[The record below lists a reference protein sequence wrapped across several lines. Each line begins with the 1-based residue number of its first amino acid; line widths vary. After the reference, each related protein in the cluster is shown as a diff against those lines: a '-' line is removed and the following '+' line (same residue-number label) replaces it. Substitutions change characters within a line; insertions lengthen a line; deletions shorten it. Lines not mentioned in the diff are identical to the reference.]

1 MHVGYSSL
9 GPPQRLK
16 PYPLPHTLQGA
27 AVTAA
32 SPPLNLKVVPSVEV
46 DRPLNGK
53 KAPPS
58 SSSSGFLLMDS
69 SLTAILFNAEAI
81 QILSYPAK
89 LPNARRPEAFLAGKI
104 RSSLIRPNPSSE
116 SPFVTEFRS
125 GRRRYLCRAFLV
137 DTQDKGPS
145 HASIAVL
152 LERGS
157 SALIALSQVSQQF
170 NLTGREREALEYLVQ
185 GLSSKEIADRMNISC
200 NTVKT
205 FLRLI
210 MIKMGVSSRMAVVRK
225 IITTK
230 P

>member
-1 MHVGYSSL
+1 
-9 GPPQRLK
+9 
-16 PYPLPHTLQGA
+16 
-27 AVTAA
+27 
-32 SPPLNLKVVPSVEV
+32 
-46 DRPLNGK
+46 
-53 KAPPS
+53 
-58 SSSSGFLLMDS
+58 MDS
-69 SLTAILFNAEAI
+69 SLTTILFNAEAI

-89 LPNARRPEAFLAGKI
+89 LPNAKRPEAFLAGKI
-104 RSSLIRPNPSSE
+104 RLSLIRPDHSAE

-185 GLSSKEIADRMNISC
+185 GLSSKEIADRMNISS

-225 IITTK
+225 IITTE
-230 P
+230 PYGPSFPPPAGYPRANPFGR

>member
-1 MHVGYSSL
+1 MHLDYSSL

-16 PYPLPHTLQGA
+16 AYPLPHALRGA
-27 AVTAA
+27 AVGGA
-32 SPPLNLKVVPSVEV
+32 SPPLNLKVVPAAESEK
-46 DRPLNGK
+46 PLNGK

-69 SLTAILFNAEAI
+69 SLTTILFNAEAI

-89 LPNARRPEAFLAGKI
+89 VPNARHPEAFLAGKI

-137 DTQDKGPS
+137 DTQDKGPA
-145 HASIAVL
+145 HANIAVL

-157 SALIALSQVSQQF
+157 SGLIALAQVSQQF

-185 GLSSKEIADRMNISC
+185 GLSSKEIADRMNISA

-210 MIKMGVSSRMAVVRK
+210 MIKMGVSSRMEVVRK

>member
-1 MHVGYSSL
+1 MHVDYSSL

-16 PYPLPHTLQGA
+16 SYPLPHTLQVA
-27 AVTAA
+27 AVTSA
-32 SPPLNLKVVPSVEV
+32 PLNLKTVPAAEA

-58 SSSSGFLLMDS
+58 ISSSGFLLIDS
-69 SLTAILFNAEAI
+69 SLTTILFNAEAI
-81 QILSYPAK
+81 LILSYPAK

-104 RSSLIRPNPSSE
+104 RSSLIRPDHSAE

-185 GLSSKEIADRMNISC
+185 GLSSKEIADRMNISA

-225 IITTK
+225 IIATN

>member
-1 MHVGYSSL
+1 MAAA
-9 GPPQRLK
+9 PP
-16 PYPLPHTLQGA
+16 PPTLR
-27 AVTAA
+27 AVPA
-32 SPPLNLKVVPSVEV
+32 VEA

-58 SSSSGFLLMDS
+58 TSSSGFLLMDS
-69 SLTAILFNAEAI
+69 SLTTMLFNAEAI
-81 QILSYPAK
+81 RILSYPAK
-89 LPNARRPEAFLAGKI
+89 LPNASRPDAFLAGKV
-104 RSSLIRPNPSSE
+104 RSSLIRPNPSGA

-125 GRRRYLCRAFLV
+125 GRRRYLYRAFLV
-137 DTQDKGPS
+137 DTLDKGPS

-185 GLSSKEIADRMNISC
+185 GLSSKEIADRMNISS

>member
-1 MHVGYSSL
+1 MHIDYSSL

-16 PYPLPHTLQGA
+16 AYPPPHTLQGA
-27 AVTAA
+27 AVAAA
-32 SPPLNLKVVPSVEV
+32 SPPLNLKSVSAVEQ
-46 DRPLNGK
+46 DKPLNGK
-53 KAPPS
+53 KAPHPS
-58 SSSSGFLLMDS
+58 PSSGFLLMDS
-69 SLTAILFNAEAI
+69 ALNLISSNVEAI
-81 QILSYPAK
+81 QILNYPAK
-89 LPNARRPEAFLAGKI
+89 PANARRPDAFLAGKV
-104 RSSLIRPNPSSE
+104 RSGLIRPNPSGE
-116 SPFVTEFRS
+116 SLFVTEFRS

-137 DTQDKGPS
+137 DTQDKGTS
-145 HASIAVL
+145 HARVAVL

-185 GLSSKEIADRMNISC
+185 GLSSKEIADRMNIST

>member
-1 MHVGYSSL
+1 MHVDYSSL
-9 GPPQRLK
+9 GHPQRLK
-16 PYPLPHTLQGA
+16 AYPLPHTLHA
-27 AVTAA
+27 TAVTAA
-32 SPPLNLKVVPSVEV
+32 SPPLNLKVVPAAEA
-46 DRPLNGK
+46 DRPLKEK
-53 KAPPS
+53 KAPPPS
-58 SSSSGFLLMDS
+58 CSSGFLLMDS
-69 SLTAILFNAEAI
+69 SLSTILFNAEAI
-81 QILSYPAK
+81 QILSYPAR
-89 LPNARRPEAFLAGKI
+89 LPNARRPEAFLAEKI
-104 RSSLIRPNPSSE
+104 RSSLIRPGHSAE

-145 HASIAVL
+145 HANIALL

-170 NLTGREREALEYLVQ
+170 NLTGREQEALEYLVQ
-185 GLSSKEIADRMNISC
+185 GLSSKEIADRMNISS

-225 IITTK
+225 IIATE

>member
-1 MHVGYSSL
+1 MHIDYSSL

-16 PYPLPHTLQGA
+16 AYPPPHSLQVA
-27 AVTAA
+27 AVTSAP
-32 SPPLNLKVVPSVEV
+32 PPLNPKTVPAVGAE
-46 DRPLNGK
+46 RPLNGK
-53 KAPPS
+53 KAPHS

-69 SLTAILFNAEAI
+69 ALNLISSNVEAV
-81 QILSYPAK
+81 QILNYPAK
-89 LPNARRPEAFLAGKI
+89 PANARRPDAFLAGKV
-104 RSSLIRPNPSSE
+104 RSGLIRPNPSGE

-185 GLSSKEIADRMNISC
+185 GLSSKEIADRMNISF

-225 IITTK
+225 IITTE

>member
-1 MHVGYSSL
+1 MHTDCLPL

-16 PYPLPHTLQGA
+16 AYPLSHALQGA

-32 SPPLNLKVVPSVEV
+32 PPPSNLKAVPAAQA

-53 KAPPS
+53 KTPP

-69 SLTAILFNAEAI
+69 ALNLISSNFEAI

-89 LPNARRPEAFLAGKI
+89 LPNARRPDAFLADKV
-104 RSSLIRPNPSSE
+104 RSSLIRPNPSGE

-137 DTQDKGPS
+137 DTQDKRPS
-145 HASIAVL
+145 HASVAVL
-152 LERGS
+152 LERAS

-185 GLSSKEIADRMNISC
+185 GLSSKEIADRMNISF

-230 P
+230 S

>member
-1 MHVGYSSL
+1 
-9 GPPQRLK
+9 
-16 PYPLPHTLQGA
+16 
-27 AVTAA
+27 
-32 SPPLNLKVVPSVEV
+32 
-46 DRPLNGK
+46 
-53 KAPPS
+53 
-58 SSSSGFLLMDS
+58 MDS
-69 SLTAILFNAEAI
+69 SLSTILFNAEAI
-81 QILSYPAK
+81 QILSYPAR
-89 LPNARRPEAFLAGKI
+89 LPNTRRPEAFLAGKI

-145 HASIAVL
+145 HANIALL

-185 GLSSKEIADRMNISC
+185 GLSSKEIADRMNISA

-225 IITTK
+225 IITTE

>member
-1 MHVGYSSL
+1 MHVDHSSL
-9 GPPQRLK
+9 GPPQRVK
-16 PYPLPHTLQGA
+16 SYPPPHTLQGA
-27 AVTAA
+27 AVAA
-32 SPPLNLKVVPSVEV
+32 APPPLNLRAVPAVEA

-53 KAPPS
+53 KVPPS
-58 SSSSGFLLMDS
+58 TASSGFLLMDS
-69 SLTAILFNAEAI
+69 SLTTILFNADAI
-81 QILSYPAK
+81 QILNYPAK
-89 LPNARRPEAFLAGKI
+89 LPNARRPDAFLAGKV
-104 RSSLIRPNPSSE
+104 RSSLIRPNASGA

-125 GRRRYLCRAFLV
+125 GRRRYLCRAFVV

-225 IITTK
+225 IITT
-230 P
+230 